1 MNRRVEIKAEQIARL
16 VVKGWKG
23 TQIAIEMGMSYD
35 GLQRILRQPE
45 YLAIEQ
51 RVRQEVLGR
60 MDARL
65 AKRAAMEEEVED
77 TVPEAM
83 RILID
88 QVTKKRDLKAAL
100 ELLDRDP
107 RRQFSKS
114 KQGVQPDGG
123 GVAPGLGGE
132 ALGAAI
138 KDADL
143 THNLIQKKQQV
154 ADQQPDVV
162 AKQSLSPAG
171 EA

>member
-1 MNRRVEIKAEQIARL
+1 MNRRVEIKAEQIARM

-65 AKRAAMEEEVED
+65 AKRAALEEEVED
-77 TVPEAM
+77 CVPEAM

-100 ELLDRDP
+100 ELLDREP
-107 RRQFSKS
+107 RRQFSKG
-114 KQGVQPDGG
+114 KPGAQADAG
-123 GVAPGLGGE
+123 GVAPGLGNE

-143 THNLIQKKQQV
+143 THSLIQKKQQV

-162 AKQSLSPAG
+162 ANQPLSAAG

>member
-114 KQGVQPDGG
+114 KPGAQPDAS
-123 GVAPGLGGE
+123 GVAPGLGSE

-143 THNLIQKKQQV
+143 THSLIQKKQQV

-162 AKQSLSPAG
+162 AKQPLSPAG